1 MPPTN
6 PPRAELFVRSLSPPA
21 GRRPARMQLS
31 RLRRLDE
38 AGALDLSVS
47 VWGREV
53 ALSTTAART
62 DAGQSVLARVA
73 EAREW
78 ADDRGVCV
86 DPFFETREVT
96 STLTGEAY
104 TALVLPVACLLEYRE
119 DELRHV
125 APYTTDSAVHS
136 VADRVRILGESAA
149 VADPGEAGP
158 LPADSDDGQ
167 PVPTDSDSER
177 PIPTDRDDR
186 EPVPADSD
194 GHPVS
199 ATTADLFR
207 Q

>member
-1 MPPTN
+1 MPLTN
-6 PPRAELFVRSLSPPA
+6 PPRVELFVRSLSPPA
-21 GRRPARMQLS
+21 GRRPAQTQLS

-38 AGALDLSVS
+38 AGALDLTVS

-78 ADDRGVCV
+78 ADDRGLCV
-86 DPFFETREVT
+86 DPFFETREVA

-119 DELRHV
+119 SELRHV

-136 VADRVRILGESAA
+136 VADRVRTLAESTAVDTSREADSLPAGADDGRAA
-149 VADPGEAGP
+149 
-158 LPADSDDGQ
+158 PADSDDER
-167 PVPTDSDSER
+167 PVPAER
-177 PIPTDRDDR
+177 GDRKPI
-186 EPVPADSD
+186 PADSD
-194 GHPVS
+194 WHPAA
-199 ATTADLFR
+199 ATR
-207 Q
+207 R

>member
-1 MPPTN
+1 MPPTD
-6 PPRAELFVRSLSPPA
+6 PPRVELFVRSLSPPA
-21 GRRPARMQLS
+21 GRNPARMQLS

-73 EAREW
+73 DAREW

-86 DPFFETREVT
+86 DPFFETRAVT

-104 TALVLPVACLLEYRE
+104 TALVLPVACLFEYRGG
-119 DELRHV
+119 ELSHV

-136 VADRVRILGESAA
+136 VADRVRTLAESTGG
-149 VADPGEAGP
+149 ADSSEVGP
-158 LPADSDDGQ
+158 LPANSDEAG
-167 PVPTDSDSER
+167 PVLADPDDLSQLTSTVTALLPR
-177 PIPTDRDDR
+177 P
-186 EPVPADSD
+186 
-194 GHPVS
+194 
-199 ATTADLFR
+199 TADRFR

>member
-1 MPPTN
+1 MPLTN
-6 PPRAELFVRSLSPPA
+6 PPRVELFVRSLSPPA
-21 GRRPARMQLS
+21 GRRPAQMQLS

-38 AGALDLSVS
+38 AGVLDLTVS

-78 ADDRGVCV
+78 ADDRGLCV
-86 DPFFETREVT
+86 DPFFETREVA

-119 DELRHV
+119 GELRHV

-136 VADRVRILGESAA
+136 VADRVRTLAESTA
-149 VADPGEAGP
+149 VDTAREAGP
-158 LPADSDDGQ
+158 LPAGADDG
-167 PVPTDSDSER
+167 R
-177 PIPTDRDDR
+177 AA
-186 EPVPADSD
+186 PADSD
-194 GHPVS
+194 DERSVPAERGDRKPVLADSDWHPAA
-199 ATTADLFR
+199 ATR
-207 Q
+207 R

>member
-1 MPPTN
+1 M
-6 PPRAELFVRSLSPPA
+6 
-21 GRRPARMQLS
+21 
-31 RLRRLDE
+31 
-38 AGALDLSVS
+38 
-47 VWGREV
+47 
-53 ALSTTAART
+53 
-62 DAGQSVLARVA
+62 
-73 EAREW
+73 
-78 ADDRGVCV
+78 
-86 DPFFETREVT
+86 T

-158 LPADSDDGQ
+158 LPADSD
-167 PVPTDSDSER
+167 SER
-177 PIPTDRDDR
+177 PIPTGRDDR